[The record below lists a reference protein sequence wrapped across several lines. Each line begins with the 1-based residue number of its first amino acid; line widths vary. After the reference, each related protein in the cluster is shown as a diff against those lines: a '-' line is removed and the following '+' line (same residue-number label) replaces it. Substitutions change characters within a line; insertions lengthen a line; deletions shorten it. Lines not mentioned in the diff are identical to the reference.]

1 MAHYSSFRN
10 SDFAKDIF
18 YRKERF
24 RGRLELARKAGYS
37 TYINEVRKVNNSK
50 EARKWQG
57 DIWLQDMFRDNWG
70 AFLEENDKPENPI
83 RKSIKKNVAKMIT
96 CQDPDGGFFYYECP
110 ECHDFC
116 IVTHTCKSRF
126 CPRCGKKYRDKISAS
141 VSEKMLDIPHR
152 QLVFTV
158 PPALR
163 PMMREHRT
171 LLGEL
176 FAGVNEAM
184 EFIIQD
190 KAPNKY
196 KKEGRRL
203 GFVCFLHTYGRQL
216 NWHPHVHILYA
227 ERWMNKEGK
236 MGKLDFIPFNKI
248 KKSFMYIMCRR
259 IRWFYLRKYG
269 KGKEYFAC
277 CQLIKEVIAHHPN
290 GFYFYGPKRDEETT
304 ILSVKAMAGYI
315 ARYAS
320 HPAISERRIERYN
333 KLDGLVTWFY
343 DPHEDDGKDQDD
355 PTLLG
360 RQHIT
365 EPCDE
370 FIKRL
375 IIHIPDSGFQQI
387 RYYGFYSNAWKAKSK
402 GIGLLFPSSEIITM
416 KKKNRWEDG
425 IVEAFGY
432 NPLTCS
438 CGKRMKYVI
447 EKSNLEGF
455 T

>member
-1 MAHYSSFRN
+1 MAHYSPFRN
-10 SDFAKDIF
+10 SDFAKDTF
-18 YRKERF
+18 FRKDCF
-24 RGRLELARKAGYS
+24 RARLEAARKAGRCAYV
-37 TYINEVRKVNNSK
+37 NEIRKINNSK
-50 EARKWQG
+50 EARRWQG
-57 DIWLQDMFRDNWG
+57 DIWLQDMFRDNWD
-70 AFLEENDKPENPI
+70 AFLKENDRPEKPMRDP
-83 RKSIKKNVAKMIT
+83 IKKNVEKMIA

-126 CPRCGKKYRDKISAS
+126 CPRCGKKYRDKVSAS
-141 VSEKMLDIPHR
+141 VSKKVLAVPHR

-158 PPALR
+158 PPDLR
-163 PMMREHRT
+163 PMMREHRE

-184 EFIIQD
+184 ESIIKD
-190 KAPNKY
+190 KAPAKY

-216 NWHPHVHILYA
+216 NWHPHIHILYA
-227 ERWMNKEGK
+227 ERWMDKEGK
-236 MGKLDFIPFNKI
+236 MGKLDFIPFAKI
-248 KKSFMYIMCRR
+248 KLSFMYIMCRR
-259 IRWFYLRKYG
+259 IREFYLGEYG
-269 KGKEYFAC
+269 KGPEYFAC
-277 CQLIKEVIAHHPN
+277 CRLLKDVIAHHPN

-304 ILSVKAMAGYI
+304 ITSVKAMAGYI

-320 HPAISERRIERYN
+320 HPAISERRIERYDPSS
-333 KLDGLVTWFY
+333 KTVTWFY
-343 DPHEDDGKDQDD
+343 DPHEDDGKDPDD
-355 PTLLG
+355 PKLIG

-365 EPCDE
+365 EPCAE
-370 FIKRL
+370 FMKRL

-387 RYYGFYSNAWKAKSK
+387 RYYGFYSNAWNARPE
-402 GIGLLFPSSEIITM
+402 GAGRLFPDGEIM
-416 KKKNRWEDG
+416 AMRKKNRWEDG

-432 NPLTCS
+432 DPLICS
-438 CGKRMKYVI
+438 CGRRMEYVR